1 MKRLFLVAALV
12 ASGCAPSRGPKAE
25 PLTVLPDFAMTA
37 VGPDAET
44 PFGLA
49 DMKGKVWIADFVFTR
64 CAGPCPLMTTRLAKL
79 GERLPPE
86 VSLLTVSVD
95 PAGDTPE
102 RLRAYARHHGADARR
117 WVFLRGGTQET
128 YRLLYAGFRLPMST
142 DPSAPPQTRV
152 THSTRF
158 VLVDRAGAV
167 RGYYD
172 ALSDL
177 DNDALAR
184 DARRLLEAG
193 S

>member
-1 MKRLFLVAALV
+1 MNRILLVALLLA
-12 ASGCAPSRGPKAE
+12 ACGPKRGASVE
-25 PLTVLPDFAMTA
+25 PLTTLPDFAMTA
-37 VGPDAET
+37 VGPDGET

-49 DMKGKVWIADFVFTR
+49 DMRGKVWIADFVFTR
-64 CAGPCPLMTTRLAKL
+64 CAGPCPLMTARLARL

-117 WVFLRGGTQET
+117 WVFLRGGVPET
-128 YRLLYAGFRLPMST
+128 YRLLYSGFRLPMST
-142 DPSAPPQTRV
+142 DPAAAPEARV
-152 THSTRF
+152 LHSTRF

>member
-1 MKRLFLVAALV
+1 MKRLSLAVQLVAF
-12 ASGCAPSRGPKAE
+12 GCAPSRGPQAE

-49 DMKGKVWIADFVFTR
+49 DMKGKIWIADFVFTR
-64 CAGPCPLMTTRLAKL
+64 CAGPCPLMTARLSKL

-117 WVFLRGGTQET
+117 WVFLRGGTEET

-142 DPSAPPQTRV
+142 DPSAPPETRV

>member
-1 MKRLFLVAALV
+1 MKIGVLVACLLSWA
-12 ASGCAPSRGPKAE
+12 CAPKRGASAE
-25 PLTVLPDFAMTA
+25 PLATLPDFALTA
-37 VGPDAET
+37 VGAEGET

-49 DMKGKVWIADFVFTR
+49 DMRGKVWIADFIFTR
-64 CAGPCPLMTTRLAKL
+64 CAGPCPLMTARLAAL
-79 GERLPPE
+79 GERLPPQ

-95 PAGDTPE
+95 PVGDTPE

-117 WVFLRGGTQET
+117 WVFLRGDVPST
-128 YRLLYAGFRLPMST
+128 YRLLYSGFRLPMST
-142 DPSAPPQTRV
+142 DPAAAPESRV
-152 THSTRF
+152 LHSTRF

>member
-1 MKRLFLVAALV
+1 MRRLLLAVPLVLAAC
-12 ASGCAPSRGPKAE
+12 GPKRGPSAE
-25 PLTVLPDFAMTA
+25 PLTVLPEFAMTA
-37 VGPDAET
+37 VGPDGES

-49 DMKGKVWIADFVFTR
+49 DLKGKVWIADFIFTR
-64 CAGPCPLMTTRLAKL
+64 CAGPCPLMTARLAKL

-95 PAGDTPE
+95 PAGDTPG

-117 WVFLRGGTQET
+117 WVFLRGGTEET

-142 DPSAPPQTRV
+142 DPAAAPELRV

-177 DNDALAR
+177 ENDALAR

>member
-1 MKRLFLVAALV
+1 MNRILLVALLLA
-12 ASGCAPSRGPKAE
+12 ACGPKRGASVE
-25 PLTVLPDFAMTA
+25 PLTTLPDFAMTA
-37 VGPDAET
+37 VGPDGET

-49 DMKGKVWIADFVFTR
+49 DMRGKVWIADFVFTR
-64 CAGPCPLMTTRLAKL
+64 CAGPCPLMTARLARL
-79 GERLPPE
+79 GERLPSE

-117 WVFLRGGTQET
+117 WVFLRGGVPET
-128 YRLLYAGFRLPMST
+128 YRLLYSGFRLPMST
-142 DPSAPPQTRV
+142 DPAAAPEARV
-152 THSTRF
+152 LHSTRF